1 MFKDVVKGVYA
12 GILIAI
18 GCIVNLSVNNS
29 VVGPFLF
36 SIGLLTICVYNMNL
50 YTGKVGYV
58 IYEKPKYLIT
68 VLMSLI
74 GNYIGTFVVGLLVK
88 LTRLDIIDKA
98 RVISNIKLNDS
109 LISIFVLS
117 IFCGMLMFIA
127 VSNYKNGKD
136 TIIKYLSI
144 IMCVMVFI
152 LSGFEHSIANMGYF
166 LISGIYTLKSY
177 IYILVMVLGNAAGAI
192 LVSVYDK
199 YLK

>member
-29 VVGPFLF
+29 VVGSFLF

-127 VSNYKNGKD
+127 VNNYKNGKD

-166 LISGIYTLKSY
+166 LVSGIYTLKSY

>member
-1 MFKDVVKGVYA
+1 
-12 GILIAI
+12 
-18 GCIVNLSVNNS
+18 
-29 VVGPFLF
+29 
-36 SIGLLTICVYNMNL
+36 MNL

-127 VSNYKNGKD
+127 VNNYKNGKD